1 MCIQVILVSLTCIII
16 FLKLRL
22 DNLQTTLMDIEHL
35 KLSSTAVISEAP
47 RENSGESK
55 SGY

>member
-1 MCIQVILVSLTCIII
+1 MCIQVILVSLTCIVI
-16 FLKLRL
+16 FLKLRP

-35 KLSSTAVISEAP
+35 KLSSTAVISEALC
-47 RENSGESK
+47 ENSGESK